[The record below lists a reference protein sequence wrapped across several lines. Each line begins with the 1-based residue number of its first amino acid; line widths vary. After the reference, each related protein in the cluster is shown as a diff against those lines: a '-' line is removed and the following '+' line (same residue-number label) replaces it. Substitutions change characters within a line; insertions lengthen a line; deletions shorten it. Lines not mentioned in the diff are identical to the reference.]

1 MKTRLSHH
9 SEYGKIKSILIK
21 SAAHSFINQ
30 SKLNTEWKP
39 LNFLEEPSFEEA
51 ISEYAAFEN
60 ILKQNIDDIYHLP
73 SSEEVTIDSMYCRDA
88 SIVTDHGIILC
99 NMGKESRSHEPTQIK
114 KYCLENNI
122 PVLGEI
128 MHPGTIEGG
137 DTAWIDETTLAVGHT
152 YRTNKEGIRQLKKIL
167 EPYEIQ
173 VLVADLPHYKGP
185 SDVFHLMSVFSPI
198 DRDVAVV
205 YSPLMSI
212 AFRNELLDRA
222 FHLVEVADAEF
233 ESMACNVLAIGP
245 RKCIIM
251 DGNPKIKESLIK
263 AGCEVISYSG
273 KNISYLGGGGPTCLT
288 RPLKREMADTGFA

>member
-21 SAAHSFINQ
+21 SATHSFINQ
-30 SKLNTEWKP
+30 LKLSTEWKP
-39 LNFLEEPSFEEA
+39 LNFLKEPNFEQA
-51 ISEYAAFEN
+51 VSEYIEFEN
-60 ILKQNIDDIYHLP
+60 LLKQNIDDIHHLP

-99 NMGKESRSHEPTQIK
+99 NMGKESRSYEPLQIK
-114 KYCLENNI
+114 KYCIEHNI
-122 PVLGEI
+122 PILGEI
-128 MHPGTIEGG
+128 THPGTIEGG

-167 EPYEIQ
+167 EPYEIE

-185 SDVFHLMSVFSPI
+185 ADVFHLMSVFSPI

-222 FHLVEVADAEF
+222 FYLIEVADTEF
-233 ESMACNVLAIGP
+233 ESMACNVLAIAP

-251 DGNPKIKESLIK
+251 DGNPLIKVSLIK
-263 AGCEVISYSG
+263 AGCEVISYNG
-273 KNISYLGGGGPTCLT
+273 KNISYFGGGGPTCLT
-288 RPLKREMADTGFA
+288 RPLKREMADTGFV